1 MNLVGDRI
9 QVVNHL
15 QRARRLQS
23 LEEKCRRKKIV
34 ETTNE
39 MQRKRKCR
47 KAVGKNAEIE
57 DERD

>member
-23 LEEKCRRKKIV
+23 SEEKCRRKKIA

-39 MQRKRKCR
+39 TQRKRKCR